1 MLELYREVYC
11 GWNVK
16 HFRLTLTDIRWC
28 GRLAAPPDVG
38 IDAPRRREVG
48 ICALLVALFCLGEAA
63 LKEPPKR
70 DFKVEPGPLTKT
82 KLRSVDPK
90 FIANKFY
97 ADFRLAK
104 RSQVDVTYD
113 PRHIERGPK
122 SELTNVQRLVLLD
135 SGNRLVSGPSS
146 DRGDRGGFDTFP
158 PVASEIFKFIAD
170 QCPSAQ
176 RPSLL
181 DYLTSAECDR
191 DSHYGRS
198 VGPYNDLAIGIFAPT
213 AEEAEARAI
222 AILRLF
228 DCGLSRPLQRHF
240 IAEAQKYAAEAREKY
255 RDYAKLSEA
264 IHAEEEKIAK
274 PSEISAEILGQLK
287 AQKVMMAVE
296 MAGLNARVKACDA
309 MLNEPKKLE
318 VSALQSVSDMK
329 VKAEIERIGIKEKLD
344 QINAFIAEG
353 DHREATQKSI
363 ATLDRKRSIV
373 ARDVSSSIDRAE
385 SCVAVVGYYA
395 PRELIDN
402 KITISPVEWTQ

>member
-1 MLELYREVYC
+1 MAKRILSLAIAATM
-11 GWNVK
+11 
-16 HFRLTLTDIRWC
+16 FASPAMAQDPTF
-28 GRLAAPPDVG
+28 GRFQPGSRGGRPTPDPTEALATVEKSIQA
-38 IDAPRRREVG
+38 I
-48 ICALLVALFCLGEAA
+48 GEAA

-70 DFKVEPGPLTKT
+70 DFKVEQGPLKKI

-90 FIANKFY
+90 FIANKFV

-104 RSQVDVTYD
+104 RSQVDLTYD
-113 PRHIERGPK
+113 PRHVEQGPK
-122 SELTNVQRLVLLD
+122 SALTDAQRLVLLD
-135 SGNRLVSGPSS
+135 SSNRLVSGPAS
-146 DRGDRGGFDTFP
+146 DRGGFDTFP
-158 PVASEIFKFIAD
+158 PIASAIFKFMAD
-170 QCPSAQ
+170 QCPPAQ
-176 RPSLL
+176 RPSGLF
-181 DYLTSAECDR
+181 DYLTSADCDR
-191 DSHYGRS
+191 DIQFGTSGIGSNVDR
-198 VGPYNDLAIGIFAPT
+198 PIGIFAPT

-222 AILRLF
+222 AILQLY

-240 IAEAQKYAAEAREKY
+240 LAEAQKYAAEAREKY

-274 PSEISAEILGQLK
+274 PSEISTEILGQLK

-363 ATLDRKRSIV
+363 ATLDRKRATV

-385 SCVAVVGYYA
+385 SCVTLAGYYA
-395 PRELIDN
+395 PRGLIDN
-402 KITISPVEWTQ
+402 KITVSPVEWTQ